1 MKDLLDKLSSYG
13 VFNYLFPGVLF
24 AAAGTFLTSYSLLM
38 DDVVVGVFVYYF
50 YGLTISRVGSLVMEP
65 LFKWSRFVRFAPY
78 EDFVAASRVDAD
90 LKLLSEINNM
100 YRTLS
105 STSFCLLLLFISDS
119 AALHELYVSSPV
131 PVSVSV
137 AFLLFL
143 LFSFSYRKQTQYVAS
158 RVDQAKRA
166 KVQTP
171 PSEGGEK

>member
-1 MKDLLDKLSSYG
+1 MKDLLDKLSSYD

-50 YGLTISRVGSLVMEP
+50 YGLTISRVGSLVLKP
-65 LFKWSRFVRFAPY
+65 LFKRSRFVRFEPY

-90 LKLLSEINNM
+90 LKLLSERNNM

-105 STSFCLLLLFISDS
+105 SMFVCLLLLCISDS
-119 AALHELYVSSPV
+119 AVLHELYVSSPV

-137 AFLLFL
+137 AFLSFL

-166 KVQTP
+166 GTDTAV
-171 PSEGGEK
+171 EGGEK

>member
-1 MKDLLDKLSSYG
+1 MKDLLDKLSSYD

-50 YGLTISRVGSLVMEP
+50 YGLTISRVGSLVLEP
-65 LFKWSRFVRFAPY
+65 LFKRSRFVRFAPY

-90 LKLLSEINNM
+90 LKLLSERNNM

-105 STSFCLLLLFISDS
+105 LTSFCLLLLCISDS

-137 AFLLFL
+137 AFLSFL
-143 LFSFSYRKQTQYVAS
+143 LGQ
-158 RVDQAKRA
+158 RA
-166 KVQTP
+166 MRRTESVFCTR
-171 PSEGGEK
+171 S